1 MTPRFIVR
9 PAAEADI
16 AEAALW
22 YESRS
27 LGLGG
32 EFVRAVDVCL
42 TEIRRNPESFPQIYK
57 TTRRALLR
65 RFPYAVYF
73 VFSAIAIRVLA
84 CMHIKRDPRR
94 WQRRVSSR
102 GDR

>member
-42 TEIRRNPESFPQIYK
+42 AEIRRSPENFPQIYK
-57 TTRRALLR
+57 TTRRAPLR

-73 VFSAIAIRVLA
+73 VSSPIAIHVLA
-84 CMHIKRDPRR
+84 CMHVKRDPRR
-94 WQRRVSSR
+94 WQRRV
-102 GDR
+102 DR

>member
-27 LGLGG
+27 LGLGA
-32 EFVRAVDVCL
+32 EFLRAIDVCFA
-42 TEIRRNPESFPQIYK
+42 EIRRSPGRFPQIYR
-57 TTRRALLR
+57 TSRRSLVR

-73 VFSAIAIRVLA
+73 VSTATVIRVLA
-84 CMHIKRDPRR
+84 CMHVKRDPRR
-94 WQRRVSSR
+94 WQRRV
-102 GDR
+102 DC